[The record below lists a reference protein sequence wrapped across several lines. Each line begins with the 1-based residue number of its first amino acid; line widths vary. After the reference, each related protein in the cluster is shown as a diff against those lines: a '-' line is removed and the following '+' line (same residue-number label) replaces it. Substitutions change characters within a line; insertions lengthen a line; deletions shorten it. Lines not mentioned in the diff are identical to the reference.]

1 MSLSNDLISQF
12 VKVTKDEKTVDTGT
26 TVYGTTVKVD
36 GVTYVKLDGS
46 DQLTPVTTTTNI
58 EEDERVTVLIKDH
71 TATVTGNVS
80 SPAARTAEVE
90 EIGTK
95 ITEFEILI
103 GDKVSTKQLE
113 AQVARIDTLA
123 SDNVTINKKLSAAEA
138 DISELD
144 VEVAKIEELYADRA
158 EVESLIATTIEAEIA
173 EMDIVKTEDLEATN
187 AKVNNLETTY
197 ATVKG
202 ELEAQKADIEKLEA
216 DQLTVE
222 QLEGEFAN
230 IDFANIDEA
239 AIRNFFSKSGM
250 IENLVVGKGTIAGE
264 LVGVTIKGDLIEGGT
279 VKADKLV
286 VKGSDGIYYKLNFEA
301 GTFAAGEAVPTD
313 SLHGSVIT
321 AKSITAE
328 KITVKDLVAFGATIG
343 GFHITDKA
351 LYSGVKSTVGNTTQ
365 GIYLDSDGQMNVGDS
380 QNFFKFY
387 KDTDGKYKL
396 AISASSIVMSTTN
409 KDIETTIEESVNRSY
424 DKVGSRGEQ
433 LVTNGNGLMG
443 DNTNFSKLTFDGSV
457 ANNSPGSFTVPA
469 GTRINPVTTDEFIA
483 LNPDKR
489 YTLSFDMKSKEAK
502 GTVYVYL
509 DFYDADKQVIRADRH
524 MYLQGTLTTLAQDLK
539 KGDTVAYLTDV
550 SKWTRKEAGHVL
562 RIWNYVNSFG
572 YAYPAETY
580 TRTDAVLKNTGNIL
594 DEDAIDYDNNT
605 VTLKSAWT
613 GNTIPAG
620 TQVSQGKSGST
631 YKYVPTAVNTIPP
644 TNWKTYSGVYS
655 GVDYSGTNKSEMFPP
670 GAAYVKLGFLW
681 NYNSSSDQLWV
692 TNITLQDT
700 TADNDL
706 SNRLTSAE
714 KRITNSETKITQAD
728 NKIAL
733 CATKTEVTSQ
743 ISTAVNDI
751 EVGGRN
757 LLIKNNIGITNAVI
771 ESTNHIVLSNI
782 PSGNSRT
789 MDLGLTLEPGTYT
802 FNGIKTLED
811 GTVSKQYRLLLS
823 VNPGAGWTYNSY
835 YDHDGFG
842 YYHDEAAPI
851 TFTITESAKI
861 GICVVYHNSPTQIFS
876 GLKLEKG
883 NKATDWT
890 PAPED
895 TMSTVD
901 DKINKLEIGGRNLLL
916 NSNVEVSNNE
926 YNMHGY
932 APSSPLVEGEEY
944 TFSICFTP
952 APGVTQLRGYLSSGY
967 IVLGRIDVT
976 STERQTAHFT
986 FTANY
991 ADGRTPDVNAIY
1003 GYFNIFRFPNDG
1015 TVTENTTIHWVKCEK
1030 GNKATDWTPAPE
1042 DIDANIEDNAAA
1054 ANENIEKAKQDAI
1067 DTSQSN
1073 MDETLK
1079 GYSTTTEVQKLISDT
1094 KGELELTDNQFS
1106 VRFEATERSIGDING
1121 TLDPMLKA
1129 LEKHFDFSLEKG
1141 IVISSGPNDISL
1153 RLDNGLIIF
1162 EKNGQQFGW
1171 WDGVDFHTGNIFI
1184 DVTERAQ
1191 FGNFAFVPRK
1201 NGSLSLLKVGG

>member
-1 MSLSNDLISQF
+1 MGLSNDLISQF
-12 VKVTKDEKTVDTGT
+12 VKVTVDKKTEDTGAT
-26 TVYGTTVKVD
+26 MFGEVVQVGD
-36 GVTYVKLDGS
+36 EIYVKLDGS
-46 DQLTPVTTTTNI
+46 DQLTPVSTTTNVAVG
-58 EEDERVTVLIKDH
+58 DKVSVSVKDH
-71 TATVTGNVS
+71 SAMITGNVS
-80 SPAARTAEVE
+80 SPAANSAEVK
-90 EIGTK
+90 EIGNK

-103 GDKVSTKQLE
+103 GDKVSTEQLE
-113 AQVARIDTLA
+113 AEVARIDKLT
-123 SDNVTINKKLSAAEA
+123 SDNVKINETLTAAEA
-138 DISELD
+138 KIGELTAD
-144 VEVAKIEELYADRA
+144 VAEIDEIYAKKA
-158 EVESLIATTIEAEIA
+158 EVDTVVATTVKAEIA
-173 EMDIVKTEDLEATN
+173 KADFVEADELEATN

-216 DQLTVE
+216 GQLTVE

-250 IENLVVGKGTIAGE
+250 IENLVVGEGTIAGE

-365 GIYLDSDGQMNVGDS
+365 GIYLDSTGQMNVGDS

-433 LVTNGNGLMG
+433 LITNGNGLLG
-443 DNTNFSKLTFDGSV
+443 DNTNFSQLIFDGAV
-457 ANNSPGSFTVPA
+457 ANNSPASFTKDGR
-469 GTRINPVTTDEFIA
+469 GTVVADEFIPI
-483 LNPDKR
+483 NPQKR
-489 YTLSFDMKSKEAK
+489 YTLRLDAK
-502 GTVYVYL
+502 TKNGLSSMYCFL
-509 DFYDADKQVIRADRH
+509 NCYDADKLTILPNN
-524 MYLQGTLTTLAQDLK
+524 YLFAPGTLTTLARDLK
-539 KGDTVAYLTDV
+539 NGDTVVYLSDV
-550 SKWTRKEAGHVL
+550 SAWQYKQYYKY
-562 RIWNYVNSFG
+562 IFMWNYANSFG
-572 YAYPAETY
+572 YTYPAETY
-580 TRTDAVLKNTGNIL
+580 TRNRATIANTSSTPNDG
-594 DEDAIDYDNNT
+594 AIDSENNT
-605 VTLKSAWT
+605 ITLQTAWSGDT
-613 GNTIPAG
+613 VPAG
-620 TQVSQGKSGST
+620 TQVSQGRDGST
-631 YKYVPTAVNTIPP
+631 YTYIGMHGKVIPS
-644 TNWKTYSGVYS
+644 TWTTFESSRMGIS
-655 GVDYSGTNKSEMFPP
+655 PP
-670 GAAYVKLGFLW
+670 GEQSGFPAGLAYCKLGFLW
-681 NYNSSSDQLWV
+681 NYNNADDQTWV

-706 SNRLTSAE
+706 SN
-714 KRITNSETKITQAD
+714 KITNTNTRIDQS
-728 NKIAL
+728 NSKIAL

-743 ISTAVNDI
+743 ISTVNDKIDDI
-751 EVGGRN
+751 EIGGRN
-757 LLIKNNIGITNAVI
+757 LLIKNNISVGEAVI

-802 FNGIKTLED
+802 FSGTKTLED

-823 VNPGAGWTYNSY
+823 VNPGTGWTYNQY
-835 YDHDGFG
+835 YDRDGFG

-890 PAPED
+890 AAPED
-895 TMSTVD
+895 TMLTVD

-932 APSSPLVEGEEY
+932 APSSPLVAGEEY

-1042 DIDANIEDNAAA
+1042 DVDANIEDNAAA
-1054 ANENIEKAKQDAI
+1054 AHENIEKAKQDAI

-1121 TLDPMLKA
+1121 SLDPILKA